1 MANPMRALILLAHWL
16 DRISPKLTAQ
26 EIERGRELIGQLTL
40 DADDP
45 ISEAYKKQI
54 RDRYQNKN

>member
-1 MANPMRALILLAHWL
+1 MRALILLAHWL